1 MAFRDL
7 RANLLRT
14 SLTCLGMIIGVATVI
29 TIVAVMQGVSRQVV
43 DDLWALARD
52 PIEALRFE

>member
-14 SLTCLGMIIGVATVI
+14 SLTCLGMIIGVAAVI
-29 TIVAVMQGVSRQVV
+29 KIVAVMQGVCRQVV

>member
-14 SLTCLGMIIGVATVI
+14 SLTCLGMIIGVAAVI